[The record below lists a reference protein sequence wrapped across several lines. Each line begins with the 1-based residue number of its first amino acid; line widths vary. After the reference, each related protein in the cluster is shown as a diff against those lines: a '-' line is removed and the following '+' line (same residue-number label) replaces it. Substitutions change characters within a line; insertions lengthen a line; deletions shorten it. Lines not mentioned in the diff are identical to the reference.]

1 MRCASARRRRC
12 AAWRSSGAVRSRR
25 ASGGSWSCCAPEW
38 RRPGARWGIR
48 STRASYDATKGNAHG
63 IARCI
68 LAGLT
73 DDVVAPIRRAFLDAR
88 PGTEGRAR
96 SLFMQARSLEAQ
108 HALMQAVDCY
118 GQALALDP
126 LHLAGQRHYWTLR
139 RHLRPMTMSVP
150 TVAPQA
156 RRTE

>member
-1 MRCASARRRRC
+1 MRCASARDG
-12 AAWRSSGAVRSRR
+12 AAPRGGFWSRPAPGEPAAGAGAAARPR
-25 ASGGSWSCCAPEW
+25 GGGPAHAGDPL
-38 RRPGARWGIR
+38 
-48 STRASYDATKGNAHG
+48 TRASYDATKGNAHG

-73 DDVVAPIRRAFLDAR
+73 DEAVAPIRRAFLDAR

-118 GQALALDP
+118 GQALSLDP

-139 RHLRPMTMSVP
+139 RQMRPMTMSVP
-150 TVAPQA
+150 TVG
-156 RRTE
+156 R